1 MVKVKRVLRLI
12 IGLFL
17 FALGIVMTIE
27 AGLGVAPWDVFHHGL
42 SLTVGI
48 TMGMASIIV
57 GFFIVILDLV
67 LGQNIG
73 WGTILNMLLI
83 GIFMDILMLNNL
95 VPTFESF
102 IPNLIMLILG
112 IFIEGYGCF
121 IYVSAGFGA
130 GPRDGLMIALTK
142 KTGKSVR
149 FLKSSLEV
157 VAVTIGF
164 ILGGHLGIGT
174 LIMALFGGVIFQYA
188 FKTVKFNVGEV
199 EHRFIQDDIKWLK
212 EKFSRKEVPIEEDTE
227 NPL

>member
-1 MVKVKRVLRLI
+1 MVKVRQYLKLI
-12 IGLFL
+12 VGLFL
-17 FALGIVMTIE
+17 FSLGIVMTIE

-42 SLTVGI
+42 SQTIGI
-48 TMGMASIIV
+48 TMGTASIIV
-57 GFFIVILDLV
+57 GFFIVILDVV
-67 LGQNIG
+67 LGQDIG
-73 WGTILNMLLI
+73 WGTVLNMLLL

-95 VPTFESF
+95 IPTFETF
-102 IPNLIMLILG
+102 LPNLIMLLLG
-112 IFIEGYGCF
+112 IFVEGYGCYL
-121 IYVSAGFGA
+121 YVSVGLGA

-174 LIMALFGGVIFQYA
+174 LIMAVFGGVIFQFT
-188 FKTVKFNVGEV
+188 FKTVNFSVGEV
-199 EHRFIQDDIKWLK
+199 EHRFIKDDIKWLK
-212 EKFSRKEVPIEEDTE
+212 ERLSK